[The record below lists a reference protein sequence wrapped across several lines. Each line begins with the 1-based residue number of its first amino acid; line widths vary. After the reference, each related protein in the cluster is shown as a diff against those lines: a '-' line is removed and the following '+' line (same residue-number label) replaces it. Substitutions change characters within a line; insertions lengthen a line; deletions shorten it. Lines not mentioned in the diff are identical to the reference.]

1 MLRLMSSRC
10 LLLTRVAA
18 FSTVVSCGGRFDA
31 SGASAASGAG
41 DRASG
46 LPPSSKLS
54 GEKSAA
60 PLPPKA
66 STAGRVDYLFGG
78 TGSSVLPGVGQLPV
92 CLLTGPT
99 GEIWIAARAMD
110 EATEAPRVLAQ
121 LDARGSLDQRASSIP
136 GTPNGILAALV
147 GLEAC
152 ARTTDG
158 DLVVVHRGGRL
169 GAEEV
174 PVGPGLAYASRL
186 VATSPDVV
194 FETVPVPFA
203 ASVVDTETDG
213 TYVLA
218 ADRVAAPFDVDIARV
233 RRDGT
238 WLGSVKAPPMPGFR
252 VRRLVRDGDVM
263 LLAGT
268 ASGKSTSPSAVVGR
282 LRGGTLAWAATRVAS
297 DLSTSAAPRD
307 RFGLSV
313 DDQGHAYVAVGPGLT
328 VGRFVDGG
336 AAIDRSFGKGGQ
348 VQIARDGI
356 VWDAVAAAGGRL
368 VVATSSGLVRVDDT
382 GDLDATYGE
391 GGSAPIHLATSQP
404 LRVAATPDGAV
415 LLAGLGAAG
424 AIEVTRFTP

>member
-1 MLRLMSSRC
+1 MLRLVGSRW
-10 LLLTRVAA
+10 LLLARVAA
-18 FSTVVSCGGRFDA
+18 FSLVVSCGGRFEP
-31 SGASAASGAG
+31 SGASAASGAD

-54 GEKSAA
+54 GEKGAA
-60 PLPPKA
+60 PLPPKP

-99 GEIWIAARAMD
+99 GEIWIAARGMD
-110 EATEAPRVLAQ
+110 DGTEAPRVLAQ

-169 GAEEV
+169 GAEEL

-194 FETVPVPFA
+194 FETVAVPFA
-203 ASVVDTETDG
+203 ASVVATESDG

-218 ADRVAAPFDVDIARV
+218 ADRVATISDVEVARV

-238 WLGSVKAPPMPGFR
+238 PLGRVEAAPMPGFR
-252 VRRLVRDGDVM
+252 VRRLVRDGDGT
-263 LLAGT
+263 LIAGM
-268 ASGKSTSPSAVVGR
+268 AFGKSASPAAVVGR
-282 LRGGTLAWAATRVAS
+282 LRGGVLAWAAARVAA
-297 DLSTSAAPRD
+297 DIATSVAPRD

-328 VGRFVDGG
+328 VGRFVTGG
-336 AAIDRSFGKGGQ
+336 AAIDPSFGQGGQ
-348 VQIARDGI
+348 MQIARDGI

-368 VVATSSGLVRVDDT
+368 VVATSSGLVRVEDT
-382 GDLDATYGE
+382 GELDPTYGE
-391 GGSAPIHLATSQP
+391 GGRAPIHLATSQP

-415 LLAGLGAAG
+415 LLAGLGASG
-424 AIEVTRFTP
+424 AIEVFRFTP